1 MYSYAYGNFTMPPC
15 EKYVSSFSSRKQF
28 LEAPLILNSFENRFA
43 IVTGGTRG
51 IGQAVSLALLAGGAD
66 VTAIYGSSDESAKA
80 FIDENEGGTGRL
92 AVAKVDVSDYEAVE
106 KFYSTYEKEHERLDI
121 LVAGAGIRRDGIV
134 GMMPKADWDGVINI
148 NLTGTFNMAKFAVR
162 LMMKNRFGRIIA
174 VSSPM
179 SHFGFAGQANYSAS
193 KAGQVALIKSL
204 SKEVAKRGIT
214 ANCVSPGFVD
224 TDFIGELPEDQKK
237 AYIASVP
244 VKRFGRPEEVAELI
258 AFIASEK
265 AAYINGADIEIT
277 GGL

>member
-1 MYSYAYGNFTMPPC
+1 MNNF
-15 EKYVSSFSSRKQF
+15 
-28 LEAPLILNSFENRFA
+28 ANRFA

-51 IGQAVSLALLAGGAD
+51 IGRAVSLAFLAGGAN
-66 VTAIYGSSDESAKA
+66 VTAVYGSSDESANA
-80 FIDENEGGTGRL
+80 FLAENEGGTGRL
-92 AVAKVDVSDYEAVE
+92 AVAKVDVSDYDAVE
-106 KFYSTYEKEHERLDI
+106 KFYSDYESKHERLDI
-121 LVAGAGIRRDGIV
+121 LVAGAGVRRDGIV
-134 GMMPKADWDGVINI
+134 GMMPKTDWDAVIDI

-193 KAGQVALIKSL
+193 KAGQVAMIKSL

-224 TDFIGELPEDQKK
+224 TDFIGELSEDQKK
-237 AYIASVP
+237 AYAASVP
-244 VKRFGRPEEVAELI
+244 IKRFGKPEEVAELI
-258 AFIASEK
+258 SFVASEK